1 MQFSKMQGVG
11 NDFVVLN
18 ADALPLE
25 TNWAE
30 VAIRLCM
37 RRGGHGV
44 GADGLLTVSRRADG
58 GAAFTMRMFNPDGTE
73 DMCGNGLRCAGLW
86 AHRAGWLGDE
96 AEFVIATKEG
106 PKRARLGRLDTG
118 GRSATLSVDMGL
130 PHLTPAEI
138 PFCAGDE
145 ERVVG
150 FPLTVEGVTLPIT
163 ALNTGS
169 AHTVLFGTPPDEATF
184 QRLSPLIENHAL
196 FPERTTVLWAT
207 PEDEDTFRVRIWERG
222 VGETFGC
229 GTGACAVGV
238 AARLNG
244 LTSGDDY
251 IKVVSKGGVLGI
263 RWPGGAASVEMVGP
277 ASFVF
282 EGEI

>member
-18 ADALPLE
+18 ADALPAD
-25 TNWAE
+25 TDWAE
-30 VAIRLCM
+30 RAVRLCA
-37 RRGGHGV
+37 RRVGV
-44 GADGLLTVSRRADG
+44 GADGMLTVSRQTDG
-58 GAAFTMRMFNPDGTE
+58 DAAFAMRMFNPDGTE

-86 AHRAGWLGDE
+86 AHRAGWLGDKG
-96 AEFVIATKEG
+96 EFVIATKEG
-106 PKRARLGRLDTG
+106 PKRSRLVRVDTG

-130 PHLTPAEI
+130 PHFAPPEV
-138 PFCAGDE
+138 PFCAVDGD
-145 ERVVG
+145 RIVG
-150 FPLTVEGVTLPIT
+150 FPLTVGGVTLPIT

-169 AHTVLFGTPPDEATF
+169 THTVIFGAQPDEAAF
-184 QRLSPLIENHAL
+184 QRLSPLIENHPL

-207 PEDEDTFRVRIWERG
+207 QEAKNAFGVRIWERG

-244 LTSGDDY
+244 LTRGDGF
-251 IKVVSKGGVLGI
+251 IKVVSRGGTLHI
-263 RWPGGAASVEMVGP
+263 DWPGGGASVEMTGP

-282 EGEI
+282 EGEM